1 MSTFEQLEREAND
14 DFHLLESI
22 GAKEFSTEHLLEL
35 HDQAHDRLKD
45 YDRRNRI
52 NILIGCTV
60 LGWVLAFFSAYAYQ
74 NVWLAIGAVL
84 GLIFSLVACIAGV
97 FLLTKQYKSRG
108 DVEYSLRLIE
118 IELKKR

>member
-14 DFHLLESI
+14 EFHLLESI

-52 NILIGCTV
+52 NLLIGCTV
-60 LGWVLAFFSAYAYQ
+60 LGWVVAFFCAYAYQ
-74 NVWLAIGAVL
+74 NVWLAICAVL
-84 GLIFSLVACIAGV
+84 GLIFSLVACIAGI
-97 FLLTKQYKSRG
+97 FLLTKQYKSRI
-108 DVEYSLRLIE
+108 DLEYSLRLIE
-118 IELKKR
+118 SELKNR